1 MKQAG
6 TENER
11 MEFDFKVPDTGDY
24 RFQIDEGIKLET
36 NVTSGKTSLWIPSKV
51 VECRGG
57 ESEEN
62 LDLQVTHF
70 VPINSDF
77 GAKQIAHILSITG
90 LFEAFDK
97 KFPGEDVDISSE
109 EFVNALKLKLPGKL
123 FDGGINTVEKDG
135 KRRANFKYIEKVGA
149 GKGAKAGAKGGT
161 KAGKAAAPT
170 PPPVAA
176 GADAGA
182 DGDDW

>member
-1 MKQAG
+1 MIKPG
-6 TENER
+6 KEDR
-11 MEFDFKVPDTGDY
+11 MDFEFKVPDTGDY

-36 NVTSGKTSLWIPSKV
+36 NTNTGKTSLWIPSKI

-62 LDLQVTHF
+62 LETQVTHF
-70 VPINSDF
+70 VPIESDF

-109 EFVNALKLKLPGKL
+109 EFINALKLKLPGKL

-149 GKGAKAGAKGGT
+149 GKGAKTGKSGGAKAT
-161 KAGKAAAPT
+161 KAAV
-170 PPPVAA
+170 PPPTTA
-176 GADAGA
+176 GSGN
-182 DGDDW
+182 DDW

>member
-1 MKQAG
+1 MKQSG
-6 TENER
+6 TEER
-11 MEFDFKVPDTGDY
+11 MDLEFKVPDTGNY

-36 NVTSGKTSLWIPSKV
+36 NETTGKTSLWIPSKI
-51 VECRGG
+51 VECRGE
-57 ESEEN
+57 ESEGN

-70 VPINSDF
+70 VPVNSDF
-77 GAKQIAHILSITG
+77 GVKQIAHILSITG

-97 KFPGEDVDISSE
+97 KFPGDSVDISSD
-109 EFVNALKLKLPGKL
+109 EFINALKLKLPGKL

-149 GKGAKAGAKGGT
+149 GKGKAAAGKG
-161 KAGKAAAPT
+161 AGKATGKTESKTAA
-170 PPPVAA
+170 
-176 GADAGA
+176 A

>member
-1 MKQAG
+1 MKQPG
-6 TENER
+6 TEDR
-11 MEFDFKVPDTGDY
+11 MDFEFKVPDTGDY

-36 NVTSGKTSLWIPSKV
+36 NANSGKTSLWIPSKV

-70 VPINSDF
+70 VPVNSDF
-77 GAKQIAHILSITG
+77 GMKQIAHILSITG

-97 KFPGEDVDISSE
+97 KFPGEGIDISSDD
-109 EFVNALKLKLPGKL
+109 FINALKLKLPGKL
-123 FDGGINTVEKDG
+123 FDGVINTVEKDG

-149 GKGAKAGAKGGT
+149 GKGKAAGKGGVKAVSKAETVTKTAAAKAE
-161 KAGKAAAPT
+161 
-170 PPPVAA
+170 
-176 GADAGA
+176 
-182 DGDDW
+182 GDDW

>member
-1 MKQAG
+1 MKKPETQ
-6 TENER
+6 NDR
-11 MEFDFKVPDTGDY
+11 MDLDFKVPDTGDY

-36 NVTSGKTSLWIPSKV
+36 NANTGKTSLWIPSKI
-51 VECRGG
+51 VECRGE

-62 LDLQVTHF
+62 IELQVTHF
-70 VPINSDF
+70 VPVESDF

-97 KFPGEDVDISSE
+97 KFPGDAIDISSE
-109 EFVNALKLKLPGKL
+109 DFINALKLKLPGQL

-149 GKGAKAGAKGGT
+149 GKGKA
-161 KAGKAAAPT
+161 AGKAKATAAKSEPKT
-170 PPPVAA
+170 ETKAA
-176 GADAGA
+176 AA

>member
-1 MKQAG
+1 MIKPG
-6 TENER
+6 KEER
-11 MEFDFKVPDTGDY
+11 MDFDFKVPDTGDY

-36 NVTSGKTSLWIPSKV
+36 NANSGKTSLWIPSKI

-57 ESEEN
+57 ESDDN
-62 LDLQVTHF
+62 LELQVTHF
-70 VPINSDF
+70 VPIESDF

-97 KFPGEDVDISSE
+97 KFPGEGVDISSE
-109 EFVNALKLKLPGKL
+109 EFINALKLKLPGQL

-149 GKGAKAGAKGGT
+149 GKGKA
-161 KAGKAAAPT
+161 AGKAKTAAAAKAET
-170 PPPVAA
+170 KTETKAAAA
-176 GADAGA
+176 G
-182 DGDDW
+182 GDDW

>member
-1 MKQAG
+1 MIKPG
-6 TENER
+6 KEDR
-11 MEFDFKVPDTGDY
+11 MDFDFKVPDTGDY

-36 NVTSGKTSLWIPSKV
+36 NANSGKTSLWIPSKI

-57 ESEEN
+57 ESDDN
-62 LDLQVTHF
+62 LELQVTHF
-70 VPINSDF
+70 VPIESDF

-97 KFPGEDVDISSE
+97 KFPGEGVDISSE
-109 EFVNALKLKLPGKL
+109 EFINALKLKLPGQL

-149 GKGAKAGAKGGT
+149 GKGKA
-161 KAGKAAAPT
+161 AGKAKTAAAAKAET
-170 PPPVAA
+170 KTETKAAAA
-176 GADAGA
+176 G
-182 DGDDW
+182 GDDW

>member
-1 MKQAG
+1 MIKPG
-6 TENER
+6 KEER
-11 MEFDFKVPDTGDY
+11 MDFDFKVPDTGDY

-36 NVTSGKTSLWIPSKV
+36 NANSGKTSLWIPSKI

-62 LDLQVTHF
+62 LELQVTHF
-70 VPINSDF
+70 VPINSDY

-97 KFPGEDVDISSE
+97 KFPGEGVDISSE
-109 EFVNALKLKLPGKL
+109 EFVNALKLKLPGQL

-149 GKGAKAGAKGGT
+149 GKGKA
-161 KAGKAAAPT
+161 AGKAKATAAKSEPKAET
-170 PPPVAA
+170 KAAAA
-176 GADAGA
+176 G
-182 DGDDW
+182 GDDW

>member
-1 MKQAG
+1 MKQSDA
-6 TENER
+6 NAR

-36 NVTSGKTSLWIPSKV
+36 SAASGKTSLWIPAKV
-51 VECRGG
+51 VECLGG
-57 ESEEN
+57 ESEDN
-62 LDLQVTHF
+62 IDLQVTHF
-70 VPINSDF
+70 VPVMSDF

-97 KFPGEDVDISSE
+97 KFPGEDVDIASE

-123 FDGGINTVEKDG
+123 FDGGINTAEKDG

-149 GKGAKAGAKGGT
+149 NKGAAAGGRKSGSKSAAKPAT
-161 KAGKAAAPT
+161 V
-170 PPPVAA
+170 PPPAAVA
-176 GADAGA
+176 D

>member
-1 MKQAG
+1 MKKPETQ
-6 TENER
+6 NER
-11 MEFDFKVPDTGDY
+11 MDFDFKVPDTGDY

-36 NVTSGKTSLWIPSKV
+36 NATSGKTSLWIPSKI

-62 LDLQVTHF
+62 LELQVTHF
-70 VPINSDF
+70 VPINSDY

-97 KFPGEDVDISSE
+97 KFPGEGVDISSG
-109 EFVNALKLKLPGKL
+109 EFINALKLKLPGQL

-149 GKGAKAGAKGGT
+149 GKGKA
-161 KAGKAAAPT
+161 AGKAKATAAKT
-170 PPPVAA
+170 ETKTETKAAAA
-176 GADAGA
+176 G
-182 DGDDW
+182 GDDW

>member
-1 MKQAG
+1 MKKPETQ
-6 TENER
+6 NDR
-11 MEFDFKVPDTGDY
+11 MDLDFKVPDTGDY

-36 NVTSGKTSLWIPSKV
+36 NATSGKTSLWVPAKI

-62 LDLQVTHF
+62 LDLQATLF
-70 VPINSDF
+70 VPVESEF

-97 KFPGEDVDISSE
+97 KFPGDAIDISSE
-109 EFVNALKLKLPGKL
+109 EFINALKLKLPGQL

-135 KRRANFKYIEKVGA
+135 KHRSNFKYIEKVGA
-149 GKGAKAGAKGGT
+149 GKGKA
-161 KAGKAAAPT
+161 AGKAAAGKKAEPKAET
-170 PPPVAA
+170 KAAAA
-176 GADAGA
+176 G
-182 DGDDW
+182 GDDW

>member
-1 MKQAG
+1 MKKPG
-6 TENER
+6 TEDR
-11 MEFDFKVPDTGDY
+11 MDFEFKVPDTGDY
-24 RFQIDEGIKLET
+24 QFQIDEGIKLET
-36 NVTSGKTSLWIPSKV
+36 NASTGKTSLWIPSKV
-51 VECRGG
+51 VKCRGD

-70 VPINSDF
+70 VPVNSDF

-97 KFPGEDVDISSE
+97 KFPGEGIDISGDD
-109 EFVNALKLKLPGKL
+109 FINALKLKLPGKL

-149 GKGAKAGAKGGT
+149 GKGKATGKGTTKKTTAAEPPAAT
-161 KAGKAAAPT
+161 KAT
-170 PPPVAA
+170 A
-176 GADAGA
+176 G
-182 DGDDW
+182 GDDW